1 MWLRGSDMD
10 KFKGSFPVG
19 CKIIDIKRGKGSRNK
34 FIYAKLIGPDGF
46 LLISAT
52 LEYIYERLS
61 ESDIKISQ

>member
-1 MWLRGSDMD
+1 MD

-19 CKIIDIKRGKGSRNK
+19 CEIVDIKRGKGSRNK
-34 FIYAKLIGPDGF
+34 FIYARLIGPDGN

-52 LEYIYERLS
+52 LDYIYERLT